1 MAIIKPVIFTS
12 VEDAEVTRNRPV
24 AEETVRKLI
33 QNANMLGALAAIG
46 SIRCVQINMIGG
58 GAPDSDQ
65 WQLCDGGEI
74 THANSPLATSGF
86 TNRYTPNFQNTYI
99 RGANNTTSN
108 PPGGSSTV
116 NLQHNHSI
124 GTVASSQIADEKRL
138 FVPSDTDA
146 YQPAN
151 HNHGINNDLSSGEP
165 LDPAHQ
171 QVGVYLKIN

>member
-33 QNANMLGALAAIG
+33 QNANMLSALTAIG

-58 GAPDSDQ
+58 DAPDTDQ

-86 TNRYTPNFQNTYI
+86 TSRYTPNFTSKFI
-99 RGANNTTSN
+99 RGANNTTAN
-108 PPGGSSTV
+108 PAGGNSSI
-116 NLQHNHSI
+116 NLSHNHVI
-124 GTVASSQIADEKRL
+124 GQVNSVQLVDG
-138 FVPSDTDA
+138 DTDNRPA
-146 YQPAN
+146 YDPPN
-151 HNHGINNDLSSGEP
+151 HNHGMNNDLSPSEP
-165 LDPAHQ
+165 LDLAHQ
-171 QVGVYLKIN
+171 QLGVYLKIN